1 MRAQGH
7 IRGRLI
13 FGQLPE
19 SGYICKRKEQ
29 KFMLNGLIIE
39 LLGTYSHR
47 YIVPYN
53 RVNNVTIKVMSSKQI
68 NRIRLPTCEVE

>member
-1 MRAQGH
+1 M
-7 IRGRLI
+7 
-13 FGQLPE
+13 
-19 SGYICKRKEQ
+19 RKEQ
-29 KFMLNGLIIE
+29 KFMLNGLIIK

-53 RVNNVTIKVMSSKQI
+53 RVNNVTVKVMSSKQI